1 MEKFYV
7 GYNDVCQ
14 AVGRATLNLISHGDA
29 PTTEAIISMLESLGV
44 LSRTIFDGR
53 CPGLQLRKCEK
64 GKQKKTRRGGRVGY
78 YFLDDVGDQGN
89 VIVSNTVFLNIFSKT
104 VFVHT

>member
-29 PTTEAIISMLESLGV
+29 PTTEAIISMLESFADIE
-44 LSRTIFDGR
+44 RNDF
-53 CPGLQLRKCEK
+53 LRSVYLFSAETVRK
-64 GKQKKTRRGGRVGY
+64 G
-78 YFLDDVGDQGN
+78 
-89 VIVSNTVFLNIFSKT
+89 
-104 VFVHT
+104 

>member
-29 PTTEAIISMLESLGV
+29 PTTEAIISMLESLGDIEQNDFWRQV
-44 LSRTIFDGR
+44 YRFATEEV
-53 CPGLQLRKCEK
+53 RK
-64 GKQKKTRRGGRVGY
+64 G
-78 YFLDDVGDQGN
+78 
-89 VIVSNTVFLNIFSKT
+89 
-104 VFVHT
+104 